1 MIDNREIDRRRP
13 ENGRR
18 CVSLCGARA
27 AQAGPSRAL
36 SGAVRAKRG
45 AAHAACHSPWLA
57 VQRHCSLEN
66 VAHSTS
72 MLPTRQQ
79 SAAPACS
86 GRCGAAASPPRPV
99 HGADE
104 RRHGLPPAAGGA
116 HFSKEAQDA
125 PAVYAA
131 LCSAAHGPRH
141 TKPTLS
147 LAKRLSAE
155 GLAARTRLLRGHALR
170 PGERG
175 AGTQPFLE
183 SCVPEGSFF
192 FTT

>member
-1 MIDNREIDRRRP
+1 MPRP
-13 ENGRR
+13 APQR
-18 CVSLCGARA
+18 
-27 AQAGPSRAL
+27 QSRL
-36 SGAVRAKRG
+36 T
-45 AAHAACHSPWLA
+45 
-57 VQRHCSLEN
+57 N
-66 VAHSTS
+66 TAHSSS

-183 SCVPEGSFF
+183 SCVPSPRPFFSKFIFGPSPVHSVVRSLQFFSSVCCHRQTEELGALGVQSSTSHPGPGS
-192 FTT
+192 